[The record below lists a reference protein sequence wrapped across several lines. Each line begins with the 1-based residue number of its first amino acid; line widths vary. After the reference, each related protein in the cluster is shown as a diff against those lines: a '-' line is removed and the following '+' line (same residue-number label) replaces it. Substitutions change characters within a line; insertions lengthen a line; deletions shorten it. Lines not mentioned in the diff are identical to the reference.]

1 MFNWTPYCSETTNNA
16 DENNRQLNRLLRSS
30 SNTEEEKRSYK
41 KSKEDFD
48 EGYLQACK
56 DLRNQIAVFDSQFVH
71 LDDPLGQAYEDEKF
85 LPRSFTLYT
94 LVQRFLLKEEMDKN
108 NVWWSYKNGNC
119 HTALWSPVRNMQ
131 WTKPCLTLAHIYRSV
146 MFEVLSKKVLDS
158 QQLVTEIQTAV
169 DLSADRGTV
178 EKDYACLQEM
188 FPALPPVLLKDLFQ
202 FSLYFGFEDMFI
214 YSKRPCWKKAY
225 LDLWP
230 PNYFRVLL
238 EEPEE
243 LKKMPVK
250 LWPYYGT
257 SPQASFGI
265 PYSDSESE

>member
-48 EGYLQACK
+48 EGYLQACT
-56 DLRNQIAVFDSQFVH
+56 DLKNQIAVFDSQFVH
-71 LDDPLGQAYEDEKF
+71 LDDPLGQAYDDEKF

-94 LVQRFLLKEEMDKN
+94 LVQRFLLKEEMQKN
-108 NVWWSYKNGNC
+108 NVMWSYKHGTC
-119 HTALWSPVRNMQ
+119 HTSLWSPVRNMQ
-131 WTKPCLTLAHIYRSV
+131 WPAPFLTLSHIYRTV

-158 QQLVTEIQTAV
+158 QQLVTETQAAV
-169 DLSADRGTV
+169 DLSSDRGTV
-178 EKDYACLQEM
+178 EKDYACLQRM
-188 FPALPPVLLKDLFQ
+188 YPALPPVLLKDLLQ
-202 FSLYFGFEDMFI
+202 FSFYFGFEDMFI

-230 PNYFRVLL
+230 YNYFIVLL
-238 EEPEE
+238 EDPEE
-243 LKKMPVK
+243 FKKMPVK
-250 LWPYYGT
+250 LWPWYG
-257 SPQASFGI
+257 PGPRVSFGI